1 MSRGKVTPNVD
12 RLRRNN
18 QIRISPIRVIDQ
30 DEQQVGIIDTDKA
43 RQMAMEAGMD
53 LVEVAPNARPP
64 VCRIM
69 DYGKWLYEQKKK
81 EKVAKSHRHE
91 VTLKEVRMRP
101 KTDPH
106 DMMIKVNQAR
116 GFLAKGHKV
125 QFTLRFRGREM
136 VHLDLGRD
144 TFNAVK
150 EQLADIGKVER
161 DFKMEGRRLTM
172 VLMPAG
178 KIEKKDARPQPVP
191 AGAPAAAEAAEPAP
205 SEQA

>member
-1 MSRGKVTPNVD
+1 VTPNVD

-18 QIRISPIRVIDQ
+18 QIRISPVRVIDQ
-30 DEQQVGIIDTDKA
+30 DENQIGIIDTDKA
-43 RQMAMEAGMD
+43 RQMATDAGLD

-69 DYGKWLYEQKKK
+69 DYGKWLYDQKKK

-91 VTLKEVRMRP
+91 ISLKEVRMRP

-106 DMMIKVNQAR
+106 DMMIKVNRAR
-116 GFLAKGHKV
+116 DFLEKGHKV

-144 TFNAVK
+144 M
-150 EQLADIGKVER
+150 ADVAKVER

-172 VLMPAG
+172 VLMPLTKAD
-178 KIEKKDARPQPVP
+178 KVKLEAQAKRQVQQQQP
-191 AGAPAAAEAAEPAP
+191 A
-205 SEQA
+205 EQA

>member
-1 MSRGKVTPNVD
+1 
-12 RLRRNN
+12 
-18 QIRISPIRVIDQ
+18 VIDQ
-30 DEQQVGIIDTDKA
+30 DEQQLGIIDTDRA
-43 RQMAMEAGMD
+43 RQLAVEAGLD

-81 EKVAKSHRHE
+81 EKLAKSHRHE
-91 VTLKEVRMRP
+91 VVLKEVRMRP

-106 DMMIKVNQAR
+106 DMMIKVNRAR
-116 GFLAKGHKV
+116 DFLSKGNKV

-136 VHLDLGRD
+136 VHLSMGRD

-150 EQLADIGKVER
+150 EQLADIAKVER

-172 VLMPAG
+172 VLMPLG
-178 KIEKKDARPQPVP
+178 KSDKQPAQPKPQAPQP
-191 AGAPAAAEAAEPAP
+191 AGATAEAAPPKP
-205 SEQA
+205 S

>member
-1 MSRGKVTPNVD
+1 MTPNVD

-18 QIRISPIRVIDQ
+18 QIRISPVRVIDQ
-30 DEQQVGIIDTDKA
+30 DENQIGIIDTDKA
-43 RQMAMEAGMD
+43 RQMATDAGLD

-69 DYGKWLYEQKKK
+69 DYGKWLYDQKKK

-91 VTLKEVRMRP
+91 ISLKEVRMRP

-106 DMMIKVNQAR
+106 DMMIKVNRAR
-116 GFLAKGHKV
+116 DFLEKGHKV

-150 EQLADIGKVER
+150 AELADVAKVER

-172 VLMPAG
+172 VLMPLTKAD
-178 KIEKKDARPQPVP
+178 KVKLEAQAKRQVQQQQP
-191 AGAPAAAEAAEPAP
+191 A
-205 SEQA
+205 EQA